1 LKTFT
6 SDENRIKQIL
16 INLLSNAIK
25 YTDHGGIIIQVSKEI
40 MMKENKLVKM
50 LKIQVIDTGVGMS
63 GEDMEGLFNLYGKM

>member
-1 LKTFT
+1 MKTFT

-25 YTDHGGIIIQVSKEI
+25 YTDQGGIIIQVSKET

>member
-25 YTDHGGIIIQVSKEI
+25 YTDQGGIIIQVSKET

>member
-1 LKTFT
+1 MKSFT

-25 YTDHGGIIIQVSKEI
+25 YTDQGGIIIQVSKET

>member
-25 YTDHGGIIIQVSKEI
+25 YTDQGGIIIQVSKETMI
-40 MMKENKLVKM
+40 EENKLVKM